1 MKLLITTDAVGGVWS
16 YSLDLARA
24 LGARGVEIVLTV
36 LGPRPSEDKR
46 AAVHDLQGVALIETD
61 LALDWLCDGP
71 DEVHRA
77 AARIAD
83 LARAER
89 VDLVHLHS
97 PTLAGGAAYPVPV
110 VAVTH
115 GCVSTWWAA
124 ARSTPL
130 DPHYR
135 WHHALVAKGLAQAD
149 SVIAPSAAYA
159 ETVARH
165 YALTFPPDAVYNGR
179 ALAPHAARPQH
190 DAAIT
195 VGRLWDTVKNAAL
208 LDRAAA
214 ELAVPFYAAGAS
226 TGPHGETIALSE
238 LIVLGEL
245 SPAALAARLAAQPV
259 FVSAARFE
267 PFGLAVLEAAG
278 AGCAL
283 VLADIATFRE
293 LWDGVALFVPPD
305 DAPGYAEAIAALIG
319 DPALRRQLGAAARE
333 RAARYT
339 VDRMA
344 EAMLRRYRDLLAM
357 PMKAVAA

>member
-1 MKLLITTDAVGGVWS
+1 MRLLITTDAVGEVWP
-16 YSLDLARA
+16 YSTDLARA
-24 LGARGVEIVLTV
+24 LATRGVEIVLV
-36 LGPRPSEDKR
+36 ALGPRPSADKR
-46 AAVHDLQGVALIETD
+46 AAVRAVPGVTLIETD

-71 DEVHRA
+71 DDVHRA
-77 AARIAD
+77 AAHIAD

-89 VDLVHLHS
+89 VDLVQLHS

-110 VAVTH
+110 IAVTH

-124 ARSTPL
+124 AHTTPL
-130 DPHYR
+130 DPQYH
-135 WHHALVAKGLAQAD
+135 WHHALVADGLAQAD
-149 SVIAPSAAYA
+149 RVISPSAAYA
-159 ETVARH
+159 ATVARH
-165 YALTFPPDAVYNGR
+165 YALARLPDVVHNGR
-179 ALAPHAARPQH
+179 TAPPNAARPKH

-214 ELAVPFYAAGAS
+214 ELAVPFYAAGAC
-226 TGPHGETIALSE
+226 TGPHGETIDLSE
-238 LIVLGEL
+238 MIMLGEL
-245 SPAALAARLAAQPV
+245 PAAGLAAWLAAQPV
-259 FVSAARFE
+259 FVSAAIFE

-305 DAPGYAEAIAALIG
+305 DAQGYADAIASLIG
-319 DPALRRQLGAAARE
+319 DTALRTQLGAAARD

-344 EAMLRRYRDLLAM
+344 EAMLDQYRAMLAV
-357 PMKAVAA
+357 PMKAEAA